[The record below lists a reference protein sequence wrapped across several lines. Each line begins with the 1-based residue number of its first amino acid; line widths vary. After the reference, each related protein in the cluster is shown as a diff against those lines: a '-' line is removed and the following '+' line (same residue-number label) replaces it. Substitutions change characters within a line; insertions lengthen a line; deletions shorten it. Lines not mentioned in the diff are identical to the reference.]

1 MKVLALPY
9 RLEAVPDP
17 VLGKIGIAVGTFA
30 SAKDA
35 ANFFQRYPNAATPCW
50 QRMEV
55 IDGELVQVR

>member
-17 VLGKIGIAVGTFA
+17 VLGKIGIAVGTFV
-30 SAKDA
+30 SAKA
-35 ANFFQRYPNAATPCW
+35 AADFFQRYPQAATPCW
-50 QRMEV
+50 KRMEV